1 MVLMEH
7 FDVFH
12 RNLQSSMENIMAG
25 TKTFKEPGMA
35 FSRSIEAVGGSQ
47 VFGVLAIVLFQ

>member
-1 MVLMEH
+1 MVLMDH
-7 FDVFH
+7 FDMFY
-12 RNLQSSMENIMAG
+12 RNLQSSMENIMTG

-47 VFGVLAIVLFQ
+47 VFAVLAMVLFQ